1 MIFHIAGFA
10 LVVGTGIWLS
20 YTTRHPFVDDL
31 SNKNAKLF
39 YLNLYCV
46 VVMIFFA
53 ELPFLYIINRLITQ
67 SLRAEKL
74 SSELNVKQVEVHPSE
89 ADLV

>member
-1 MIFHIAGFA
+1 MILHIAGFA

-20 YTTRHPFVDDL
+20 YTTRHTFAD
-31 SNKNAKLF
+31 KNRAELF
-39 YLNLYCV
+39 YANLYCV
-46 VVMIFFA
+46 VSMLFLA

-89 ADLV
+89 DDLV